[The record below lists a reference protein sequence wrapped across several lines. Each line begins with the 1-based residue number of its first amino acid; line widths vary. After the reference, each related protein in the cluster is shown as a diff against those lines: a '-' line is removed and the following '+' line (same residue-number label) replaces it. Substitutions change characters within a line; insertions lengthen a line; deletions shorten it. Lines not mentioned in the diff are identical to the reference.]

1 MAPDST
7 AIVQGVWGES
17 EKEQR
22 LREIYGLPFYMKV
35 HEPGMAAPLAALG
48 RAAPAQDILDLLA
61 SSWRPR
67 KVGAWLALVRNE
79 DAVRDAVVESL
90 KTSLGLLT

>member
-1 MAPDST
+1 M

-22 LREIYGLPFYMKV
+22 LREIYALPFYMKV
-35 HEPGMAAPLAALG
+35 HEPRMAAPLSALG

-67 KVGAWLALVRNE
+67 
-79 DAVRDAVVESL
+79 
-90 KTSLGLLT
+90 